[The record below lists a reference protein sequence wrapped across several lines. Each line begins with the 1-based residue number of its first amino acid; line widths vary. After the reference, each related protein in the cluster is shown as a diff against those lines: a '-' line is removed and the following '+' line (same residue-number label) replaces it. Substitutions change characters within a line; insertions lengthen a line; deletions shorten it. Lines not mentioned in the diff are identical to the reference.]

1 MTNRRNFLTGSAAG
15 ALWLAGASTGLRA
28 QQDYPNR
35 PMRAVIGFPAGSGA
49 DILGRYFTA
58 KLQDASGQSV
68 VVENKPGA
76 NSNIAAGLVA
86 NAKPDGYT
94 MLFIANS
101 NMAGSRF
108 LFKNLPF
115 DTVKDFVPA
124 AAFAQIAF
132 VVVVGVNSPIKTLAE
147 LTAHL
152 KSRDKN
158 RYGVTNQMAIITTEY
173 YRQRAGFEAAQVQ
186 YRTAPEALPD
196 VENGTLDFVI
206 MDGTFAAGAI
216 RQGKIRALAVTTSRR
231 HPSLP
236 DVPTMHEAGLTNF
249 ELAPWWG
256 VYFPAATPL
265 DIVAKVGGWM
275 NKVSATEDA
284 AQFLA
289 RVGSFPLVED
299 GKTAA
304 ARLQADIKL
313 WEPIVKA
320 AKIEPQG

>member
-1 MTNRRNFLTGSAAG
+1 
-15 ALWLAGASTGLRA
+15 
-28 QQDYPNR
+28 
-35 PMRAVIGFPAGSGA
+35 IGFPAGSGA

-58 KLQDASGQSV
+58 KLGEQSGQAII
-68 VVENKPGA
+68 VENKPGA

-94 MLFIANS
+94 ALFIANS

-108 LFKNLPF
+108 LFKDLPF

-124 AAFAQIAF
+124 ASFAQIAF
-132 VVVVGVNSPIKTLAE
+132 FVVVAPDSPHKSLAD
-147 LTAHL
+147 LTAYL
-152 KSRDKN
+152 KSRDRN

-173 YRQRAGFEAAQVQ
+173 YRQRTGFEATQVQ
-186 YRTAPEALPD
+186 YRTAPDALPD
-196 VENGTLDFVI
+196 VQNGTLDFVI
-206 MDGTFAAGAI
+206 MDGTFAAGPI
-216 RQGKIRALAVTTSRR
+216 QQGKIRALAVTTKMR

-236 DVPTMHEAGLTNF
+236 DVPTMQEAGLENF

-256 VYFPAATPL
+256 VYFPAATPP

-275 NKVSATEDA
+275 NKISATEDA

-313 WEPIVKA
+313 WAPIVAA
-320 AKIEPQG
+320 AKIEPQ

>member
-1 MTNRRNFLTGSAAG
+1 MLHRRKFLKMTALG
-15 ALWLAGASTGLRA
+15 AFGASTRTAFA

-35 PMRAVIGFPAGSGA
+35 PIRALIGFPAGSGA

-58 KLQDASGQSV
+58 KLGEVSGQSII
-68 VVENKPGA
+68 VENKPGA

-94 MLFIANS
+94 ALFIANS

-108 LFKNLPF
+108 LFKDLPF
-115 DTVKDFVPA
+115 DTIKDFVPA
-124 AAFAQIAF
+124 ASFAQIAF
-132 VVVVGVNSPIKTLAE
+132 FVVVAPNSPHKTLAE
-147 LTAHL
+147 LTAFL
-152 KSRDKN
+152 KSRKQN

-173 YRQRAGFEAAQVQ
+173 YRQRAEFEAAQVQ

-216 RQGKIRALAVTTSRR
+216 RQDKIRALAVTTKQR

-236 DVPTMHEAGLTNF
+236 DVPTMHEAGFENF

-256 VYFPAATPL
+256 VYFPAATSSE
-265 DIVAKVGGWM
+265 IVQKVGGWM
-275 NKVSATEDA
+275 NKISATDDA

-313 WEPIVKA
+313 WGPIVAA
-320 AKIEPQG
+320 AKLEPQ